1 MSSTWSGPLH
11 EHDHSILTTFQVE
24 IGGKVASWADYRTC
38 VCGHRV
44 HAALTAIP
52 VPRSGDNPYADDAQ
66 MPLPLQRLRGP
77 LALEADQK
85 ANGKHLGSRLGP
97 NGDRRKL
104 RSWLSRGAIPLAQLA
119 ALLFTAEL
127 CLIQSSRVRR
137 AAGPWRGGKS
147 RRAVE
152 DSRSA
157 RSGPNVRPPLAGM
170 RGA

>member
-1 MSSTWSGPLH
+1 MSSAWSGPLH

-38 VCGHRV
+38 ACGHRV

-52 VPRSGDNPYADDAQ
+52 V
-66 MPLPLQRLRGP
+66 RLHRP

-85 ANGKHLGSRLGP
+85 ANDKHLGSRLGP
-97 NGDRRKL
+97 NGGRRKL

-137 AAGPWRGGKS
+137 AAGTWRGGKS
-147 RRAVE
+147 HRAVE

-157 RSGPNVRPPLAGM
+157 RSGPKARPPLAGM